1 MTTRAGDEMSAVSLF
16 SLDDWVQAR
25 PSAQLL
31 QKAVLTA
38 ADESCPERTTEQ
50 GKSKKKKR

>member
-1 MTTRAGDEMSAVSLF
+1 MTSRAGDEMSAVSLF

-50 GKSKKKKR
+50 GKSKKKR